1 MVSTSLTNLA
11 PQQNHLNQR
20 AARLLLLL
28 IAVCL
33 EEDGNFHEP
42 VFSIEGDGIGYFGSA
57 VPDTV

>member
-1 MVSTSLTNLA
+1 M
-11 PQQNHLNQR
+11 
-20 AARLLLLL
+20 LLLLL